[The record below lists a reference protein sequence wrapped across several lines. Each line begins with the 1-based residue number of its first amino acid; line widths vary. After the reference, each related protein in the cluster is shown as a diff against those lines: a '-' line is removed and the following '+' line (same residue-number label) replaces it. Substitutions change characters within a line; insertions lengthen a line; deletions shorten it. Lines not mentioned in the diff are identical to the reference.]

1 MHTTQSRAI
10 EPVFPA
16 ITYPRVRG
24 WAGEYWP
31 VLLLILLTFA
41 LYASVLGALVH
52 QWYDDPNYSHGFF
65 VPLFCGY
72 LIWRKRHQFSGF
84 KAQPS
89 AWGAILIFGAMGVL
103 LLGSLGSELF
113 LQRISLV
120 GLIIGLVV
128 YFGGWPA
135 FRLIAFPLL
144 FLLFMIP
151 LPAVVYNQIVFPL
164 QLLAS
169 RFATSCLEAINAFPV
184 LREGNLLI
192 LDNYSLEVVDACSG
206 IRSLTSL
213 VALAMGYSYLTERR
227 IGVRASLVLAMVPVA
242 IVSNGIRVVITALLV
257 NAFGMRAADGFLHLF
272 SGWVIFLVSVA
283 MLLLIHRAIQTFVG
297 KTRVAKVV

>member
-1 MHTTQSRAI
+1 VNTTQSRAI
-10 EPVFPA
+10 APVFA
-16 ITYPRVRG
+16 AATYPRVRV

-31 VLLLILLTFA
+31 VLLLVLVTFS
-41 LYASVLGALVH
+41 LYASILGAMVR

-72 LIWRKRHQFSGF
+72 LIWRKRRQFSGL

-89 AWGAILIFGAMGVL
+89 ASGAILILGAMGVL

-120 GLIIGLVV
+120 GLIVSLVV
-128 YFGGWPA
+128 YFEGWRM

-169 RFATSCLEAINAFPV
+169 RFATSCLETINAFPV

-213 VALAMGYSYLTERR
+213 VALALGYSYLTERR
-227 IGVRASLVLAMVPVA
+227 IGIRVLLVLAMVPVA

-272 SGWVIFLVSVA
+272 SGWVIFLVSVG
-283 MLLLIHRAIQTFVG
+283 MLLLIHRAMRALAGRTPA
-297 KTRVAKVV
+297 AKAV